1 MPRIAGVDIPEN
13 KQVRY
18 SIRYIY
24 GIGPKTADD
33 ILREQEIDPTKKAR
47 DLTDDEVGKIASYL
61 DANVIVEGSLRR
73 QIQQNIQR
81 LRDIRSYRGERHRKG
96 LPVRGQ
102 RTRCNAR
109 TRKGRKKTVAGKK
122 GIKG

>member
-24 GIGPKTADD
+24 GIGPKTTDD

-73 QIQQNIQR
+73 QIQQNI
-81 LRDIRSYRGERHRKG
+81 
-96 LPVRGQ
+96 
-102 RTRCNAR
+102 
-109 TRKGRKKTVAGKK
+109 
-122 GIKG
+122 